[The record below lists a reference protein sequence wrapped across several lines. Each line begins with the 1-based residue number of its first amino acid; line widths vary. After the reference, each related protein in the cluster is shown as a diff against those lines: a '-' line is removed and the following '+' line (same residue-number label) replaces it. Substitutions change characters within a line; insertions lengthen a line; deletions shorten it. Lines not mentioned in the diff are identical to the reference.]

1 MPFRENNFE
10 IKEERLHFLVMKEST
25 RDKGVLKCAL
35 QYWRMPRQKVC
46 LSRDTTSPPVSKKL
60 EGNVKYSE
68 QVSVISPS
76 REEWNV
82 FESRLNAATFT
93 P

>member
-1 MPFRENNFE
+1 
-10 IKEERLHFLVMKEST
+10 MKEST

-35 QYWRMPRQKVC
+35 QYEGACQDERYVC
-46 LSRDTTSPPVSKKL
+46 LKTPPLSPVSKKL

-68 QVSVISPS
+68 RVSVILPP

-82 FESRLNAATFT
+82 FESRLDAAAFT

>member
-1 MPFRENNFE
+1 MPFKENNFE

-46 LSRDTTSPPVSKKL
+46 LSRDTTSLRYPRNSKETL
-60 EGNVKYSE
+60 NIQS
-68 QVSVISPS
+68 
-76 REEWNV
+76 
-82 FESRLNAATFT
+82 ESR
-93 P
+93 

>member
-1 MPFRENNFE
+1 VPFRENNFE

-35 QYWRMPRQKVC
+35 QYGRMPRRKVC
-46 LSRDTTSPPVSKKL
+46 LSRDATSPRYPKKL

-68 QVSVISPS
+68 QVSVILPP
-76 REEWNV
+76 REKSGMFLKV
-82 FESRLNAATFT
+82 V
-93 P
+93 